1 MKDLIIG
8 LAASVVAGA
17 LLIKNCKPCSQ
28 LVDEVTGMVESRMKQ
43 MSKGKGESR
52 SDCECGSDCSC
63 GG

>member
-8 LAASVVAGA
+8 LAAGVVAGA

-28 LVDEVTGMVESRMKQ
+28 PVDEVTGMVESRMKQ